1 MPRSSS
7 TCSHLA
13 SRISRSRAAV
23 SVSRRIAATEWRSNL
38 RRRFSGFGACF
49 ALGFDSSG
57 RLRGCERVAEAEKLV
72 LGQIPFPSAFSI
84 LLDDLGR
91 VAGDVHMPM
100 SCRPAPNCRENGK
113 RPVCLRTTLGHTGLE
128 LSTSACVIFVTRL
141 VPSCGKM
148 WSYKPRMRLL
158 SNPNVQI
165 THIAGNSVADTTVL
179 TKSQIKFK

>member
-13 SRISRSRAAV
+13 SRISRSRAPV

-72 LGQIPFPSAFSI
+72 LGHTIPERFLDTSRRPWSGCWRRPHAYVLPPSSKLPRERQASGLPADDARTYWRGAF
-84 LLDDLGR
+84 DTG
-91 VAGDVHMPM
+91 G
-100 SCRPAPNCRENGK
+100 CN
-113 RPVCLRTTLGHTGLE
+113 LR
-128 LSTSACVIFVTRL
+128 
-141 VPSCGKM
+141 
-148 WSYKPRMRLL
+148 
-158 SNPNVQI
+158 
-165 THIAGNSVADTTVL
+165 
-179 TKSQIKFK
+179 